1 MRPHDLF
8 PIQSSVIGLCL
19 DMSDRAAFL
28 YTAFDS
34 MFSAKFCGSKAADFC
49 GSTSNGLC
57 FLMSA
62 KDVTETLTGYDQ
74 IFRRVMKKLQAGASP
89 VQSILFLVKSDSGS
103 AEPDTLITNEIK
115 TRMSEIWSDYDG
127 QVRRRDL
134 NYCAP
139 EVGGELHPPLSNLK
153 HFRHTDLKLLHL
165 LN

>member
-1 MRPHDLF
+1 
-8 PIQSSVIGLCL
+8 
-19 DMSDRAAFL
+19 MSDRAAFL

-57 FLMSA
+57 LLMSA

-103 AEPDTLITNEIK
+103 ADNSEAITNEIK

-127 QVRRRDL
+127 QVSGQVCIFTSPSPDL
-134 NYCAP
+134 SLAFSAS
-139 EVGGELHPPLSNLK
+139 LISNCHACCTYRVLK
-153 HFRHTDLKLLHL
+153 TAYR
-165 LN
+165 

>member
-1 MRPHDLF
+1 
-8 PIQSSVIGLCL
+8 
-19 DMSDRAAFL
+19 MSDRAAFL

-57 FLMSA
+57 LLMSA

-89 VQSILFLVKSDSGS
+89 IQSILFLVKSDSGS
-103 AEPDTLITNEIK
+103 ADNSDAITNQIK

-127 QVRRRDL
+127 QVSGQALPLRKKNTSPSLDL
-134 NYCAP
+134 SHAFSAT
-139 EVGGELHPPLSNLK
+139 LISNC
-153 HFRHTDLKLLHL
+153 HACCTYRVSQTA
-165 LN
+165 

>member
-1 MRPHDLF
+1 
-8 PIQSSVIGLCL
+8 
-19 DMSDRAAFL
+19 MSDRAAFL

-57 FLMSA
+57 LLMSA

-103 AEPDTLITNEIK
+103 ADNSDAITNEIK

-127 QVRRRDL
+127 QVSGKNTSPSLDL
-134 NYCAP
+134 SLAFSAT
-139 EVGGELHPPLSNLK
+139 LISNCHACCTYRVLK
-153 HFRHTDLKLLHL
+153 
-165 LN
+165 NA

>member
-1 MRPHDLF
+1 
-8 PIQSSVIGLCL
+8 
-19 DMSDRAAFL
+19 MSDRAAFL

-57 FLMSA
+57 LLMSA

-103 AEPDTLITNEIK
+103 ADNSDAITNEIK

-127 QVRRRDL
+127 QVSGKNTSPSLDL
-134 NYCAP
+134 SLAFSATLISDCHACCTYR
-139 EVGGELHPPLSNLK
+139 VLK
-153 HFRHTDLKLLHL
+153 
-165 LN
+165 NA

>member
-1 MRPHDLF
+1 
-8 PIQSSVIGLCL
+8 
-19 DMSDRAAFL
+19 MSDRAAFL

-57 FLMSA
+57 LLMSA

-103 AEPDTLITNEIK
+103 ADNSDGITNEIK
-115 TRMSEIWSDYDG
+115 TRISEIWSDYDG
-127 QVRRRDL
+127 QVSGKNTSPSLDL
-134 NYCAP
+134 SLAFSATLISDCHAYCTYR
-139 EVGGELHPPLSNLK
+139 VLK
-153 HFRHTDLKLLHL
+153 
-165 LN
+165 NA

>member
-1 MRPHDLF
+1 MWPYDLPTNIF
-8 PIQSSVIGLCL
+8 SVVGLCL

-57 FLMSA
+57 LLMSA

-103 AEPDTLITNEIK
+103 ADNSDAIAIEIK

-127 QVRRRDL
+127 HVSEYDL
-134 NYCAP
+134 ILTCRP
-139 EVGGELHPPLSNLK
+139 EVERKLPPAPS
-153 HFRHTDLKLLHL
+153 DLRQFLPF
-165 LN
+165 